1 MEWRKKTLNDN
12 EELRKKIIDSYDS
25 QLKDI
30 FTEDEILAILD
41 ALKPQSPLTLLGS
54 GATWSGGVL
63 NTNYPKGSDPIT
75 LYNNDNDMFKTH
87 PEQDPLYALKPD
99 YKGVTITSTA
109 NSATNTVM
117 EQCEN

>member
-1 MEWRKKTLNDN
+1 MNDN

-41 ALKPQSPLTLLGS
+41 ALKPQSPSPLTLLGS

-75 LYNNDNDMFKTH
+75 LYNSDNDMFKIH
-87 PEQDPLYALKPD
+87 PDQEPLYT
-99 YKGVTITSTA
+99 GVTITSTA
-109 NSATNTVM
+109 NSATNTAT
-117 EQCEN
+117 EHCEN

>member
-1 MEWRKKTLNDN
+1 MNDN

-30 FTEDEILAILD
+30 FTEDEVLAILD
-41 ALKPQSPLTLLGS
+41 ALKPQSPNTLLGTGINWPS
-54 GATWSGGVL
+54 AVL

-75 LYNNDNDMFKTH
+75 LYNNDMFKVH

-109 NSATNTVM
+109 NNATNTVM

>member
-1 MEWRKKTLNDN
+1 MNDN

-41 ALKPQSPLTLLGS
+41 ALKPQSPSPLLGTGINWPS
-54 GATWSGGVL
+54 AVL

-75 LYNNDNDMFKTH
+75 LYNDSDMFKVH

-109 NSATNTVM
+109 NSATNTAM

>member
-1 MEWRKKTLNDN
+1 MNDN

-75 LYNNDNDMFKTH
+75 LYNNDMFKVH
-87 PEQDPLYALKPD
+87 PDQPD
-99 YKGVTITSTA
+99 YKGITITSTA
-109 NSATNTVM
+109 NNATNTAT
-117 EQCEN
+117 EHCEN

>member
-1 MEWRKKTLNDN
+1 MNDN

-41 ALKPQSPLTLLGS
+41 ALKPQSPSPLTLLGS
-54 GATWSGGVL
+54 VATWSGGVL

-75 LYNNDNDMFKTH
+75 LYNNDNDMFKVH

-99 YKGVTITSTA
+99 YKGVTSTSTA